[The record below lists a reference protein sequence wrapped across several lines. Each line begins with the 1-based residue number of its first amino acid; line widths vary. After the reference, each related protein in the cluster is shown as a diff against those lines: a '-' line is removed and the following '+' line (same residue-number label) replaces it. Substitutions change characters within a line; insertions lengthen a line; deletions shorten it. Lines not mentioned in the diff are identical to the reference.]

1 MKLKSKKR
9 ILFFLIIPFL
19 LILVSIFYLNKFNKN
34 QIKSKFQE
42 VTFAEGVTIQNLM
55 EISGFHLSEEG
66 EESLR
71 AFLDRLYNNES
82 IVYIG
87 LFKGTQ
93 LVYLLSHFE
102 GYFPVTRDQ
111 EEFRILDTPVGKIF
125 EITSQFEGNPDIYY
139 RLHIGFDYEFL
150 SAFET
155 AASRNFLIVAG
166 LFSLVVLFIM
176 VLIIYFDRKFFQKE
190 LELVE
195 EKQEKERFKE
205 LSLLT
210 SEIAHEIKNP
220 LNSIYLSFNTL
231 EKYCTKDQDALFYR
245 DAIKGEIKRIS
256 GILQDYSDLSKDIRP
271 EIKDLN
277 IREFINQFRLIME
290 EEFKTRDIDFRIEK
304 QGKESVRTDK
314 NLLKQV
320 LLNLIKNALEA
331 DATRITVHLEATE
344 ERLTVEIIDNGKGID
359 EKIKPAIFKPYI
371 SSKTKGMGLGLHITR
386 RLVQALN
393 GEIELVSHSPGNTIF
408 RITMPEIKEG

>member
-1 MKLKSKKR
+1 M
-9 ILFFLIIPFL
+9 
-19 LILVSIFYLNKFNKN
+19 ILVSIFYLNKFNKN

-42 VTFAEGVTIQNLM
+42 VTFAEGITIQNLM
-55 EISGFHLSEEG
+55 EISGFHLVEEG
-66 EESLR
+66 EEALK
-71 AFLDRLYNNES
+71 AFLERLYNNES

-87 LFKGTQ
+87 LFKGAQ
-93 LVYLLSHFE
+93 LVYLLSDFE

-125 EITSQFEGNPDIYY
+125 EISSQFEGNPDIQY

-150 SAFET
+150 TAFES
-155 AASRNFLIVAG
+155 AASRNFLIVAAF
-166 LFSLVVLFIM
+166 LSLVVLFIM
-176 VLIIYFDRKFFQKE
+176 ALIIYFDKKFFQKE

-231 EKYCTKDQDALFYR
+231 EKYCTKDKDALFYR

-256 GILQDYSDLSKDIRP
+256 AILQDYSDLSKDIRP

-277 IREFINQFRLIME
+277 IKEFINEFRLIME
-290 EEFKTRDIDFRIEK
+290 EEFKTRNIDFRMEE

-314 NLLKQV
+314 NLLKQI

-331 DATRITVHLEATE
+331 DATEIIVHIAAIEK
-344 ERLTVEIIDNGKGID
+344 RFTVEINDNGKGID
-359 EKIKPAIFKPYI
+359 EKIKPSIFKPYI

-393 GEIELVSHSPGNTIF
+393 GEIELVSHAPGNTIF
-408 RITMPEIKEG
+408 RITLPENRER

>member
-1 MKLKSKKR
+1 M
-9 ILFFLIIPFL
+9 
-19 LILVSIFYLNKFNKN
+19 ILVSIFYLNKFNKN
-34 QIKSKFQE
+34 QIKSRFQE
-42 VTFAEGVTIQNLM
+42 VTFAEGITIQNLM
-55 EISGFHLSEEG
+55 EISGFHLAEEG
-66 EESLR
+66 EESLK
-71 AFLDRLYNNES
+71 AFLDRLYTNES

-87 LFKGTQ
+87 LFKGAQ
-93 LVYLLSHFE
+93 LVYLLSDFE

-111 EEFRILDTPVGKIF
+111 EEFRILDTPAGKIF
-125 EITSQFEGNPDIYY
+125 EISSQFEGNSDIHY

-150 SAFET
+150 TAFES

-176 VLIIYFDRKFFQKE
+176 ALIIYFDKKFFQKE

-231 EKYCTKDQDALFYR
+231 EKYCTKDKDALFYR

-256 GILQDYSDLSKDIRP
+256 AILQDYSELAKDIQP
-271 EIKDLN
+271 EIKDLD
-277 IREFINQFRLIME
+277 IKEFINEFRLIME
-290 EEFKTRDIDFRIEK
+290 EEFKTRNIDFRMEK

-314 NLLKQV
+314 NLLKQI

-331 DATRITVHLEATE
+331 DATEIIVHIATIE
-344 ERLTVEIIDNGKGID
+344 KRFMVEIRDNGKGIE
-359 EKIKPAIFKPYI
+359 EKIKPTIFKPYI

-386 RLVQALN
+386 RLVHALN
-393 GEIELVSHSPGNTIF
+393 GKIELVSHTPGNTIF

>member
-1 MKLKSKKR
+1 M
-9 ILFFLIIPFL
+9 LIIPFL
-19 LILVSIFYLNKFNKN
+19 LILVSVFYLNIFNKN
-34 QIKSKFQE
+34 QVKSKFKE

-55 EISGFHLSEEG
+55 EISGFHLAEEG
-66 EESLR
+66 EEALK

-82 IVYIG
+82 IMYIG

-93 LVYLLSHFE
+93 LVYMLSQFE

-111 EEFRILDTPVGKIF
+111 EEFRILDTPAGKIF

-150 SAFET
+150 TAVES

-166 LFSLVVLFIM
+166 LFSLLVLFIIA
-176 VLIIYFDRKFFQKE
+176 LIIYFDRKFFQKE

-231 EKYCTKDQDALFYR
+231 EKYCTKDKDALFYR

-256 GILQDYSDLSKDIRP
+256 AILQGYADLSKDIRP
-271 EIKDLN
+271 GIEDLD
-277 IREFINQFRLIME
+277 IREFINEFRLIME
-290 EEFKTRDIDFRIEK
+290 EDFKTRNLDFRMEK
-304 QGKESVRTDK
+304 EGKESVRTDK
-314 NLLKQV
+314 NLLKQM

-331 DATRITVHLEATE
+331 DATKITVHLAAI
-344 ERLTVEIIDNGKGID
+344 ERRFVVEIIDNGKGID
-359 EKIKPAIFKPYI
+359 EKIKPSIFKPYI

-386 RLVQALN
+386 RLARALK
-393 GEIELVSHSPGNTIF
+393 GEIQLVSPVPGDTIF
-408 RITMPEIKEG
+408 RITMPDIKEG

>member
-1 MKLKSKKR
+1 LG
-9 ILFFLIIPFL
+9 
-19 LILVSIFYLNKFNKN
+19 
-34 QIKSKFQE
+34 
-42 VTFAEGVTIQNLM
+42 EGVTIQNLV
-55 EISGFHLSEEG
+55 EVSGAHLAEEG
-66 EESLR
+66 EEKLT
-71 AFLDRLYNNES
+71 AFLDRLYRNES
-82 IVYIG
+82 IFYIG
-87 LFKGTQ
+87 LFKENQ
-93 LVYLLSHFE
+93 LIYLLSRFE
-102 GYFPVTRDQ
+102 GYFPVVPDQRD
-111 EEFRILDTPVGKIF
+111 FRTLDSPVGKIL
-125 EITSQFEGNPDIYY
+125 EITGQFEGNPDTRY

-150 SAFET
+150 TAFET

-166 LFSLVVLFIM
+166 LFSLVVLFIIA
-176 VLIIYFDRKFFQKE
+176 LIIYFDRKFFQKE

-231 EKYCTKDQDALFYR
+231 EKYCTKDKDALFYR

-256 GILQDYSDLSKDIRP
+256 GILQDYSDLSKEIRP

-277 IREFINQFRLIME
+277 MGEFINEFRLIME

-304 QGKESVRTDK
+304 QGKESVKTDK
-314 NLLKQV
+314 NLLKQI

-331 DATRITVHLEATE
+331 DATEITVQIGTEE

-359 EKIKPAIFKPYI
+359 EKIKSSIFKPYI

-386 RLVQALN
+386 RLVQALQ
-393 GEIELVSHSPGNTIF
+393 GDIQLVSHAPGNTIF
-408 RITMPEIKEG
+408 RITLPEKIEG

>member
-1 MKLKSKKR
+1 M
-9 ILFFLIIPFL
+9 
-19 LILVSIFYLNKFNKN
+19 VSIFYLNKFNKN
-34 QIKSKFQE
+34 QVKSKFKE

-55 EISGFHLSEEG
+55 EISGFHLAKEG
-66 EESLR
+66 EEALR
-71 AFLDRLYNNES
+71 VFLDRLYTNES

-93 LVYLLSHFE
+93 LIYLLSHFE

-111 EEFRILDTPVGKIF
+111 EEFRILDTPAGKIF
-125 EITSQFEGNPDIYY
+125 EITGQFEGNSKIRYH
-139 RLHIGFDYEFL
+139 LHIGFDYEFL
-150 SAFET
+150 TAFET

-176 VLIIYFDRKFFQKE
+176 ALVFYFDRKFFQKE

-231 EKYCTKDQDALFYR
+231 EKYCTRDKDALFYR

-271 EIKDLN
+271 EIKDLD
-277 IREFINQFRLIME
+277 IKEFINEFRLIME
-290 EEFKTRDIDFRIEK
+290 EEFKTGSIDFRMEK
-304 QGKESVRTDK
+304 EGKESVRTDK
-314 NLLKQV
+314 NLLKQI

-331 DATRITVHLEATE
+331 DATKITVNLAAVEQ
-344 ERLTVEIIDNGKGID
+344 RLIVEIIDNGKGID
-359 EKIKPAIFKPYI
+359 EKIKPSIFKPYI

-386 RLVQALN
+386 RLVQALH
-393 GEIELVSHSPGNTIF
+393 GEIQLVSHVPGNTIF
-408 RITMPEIKEG
+408 RITLPEIKEGWKGGRVEG